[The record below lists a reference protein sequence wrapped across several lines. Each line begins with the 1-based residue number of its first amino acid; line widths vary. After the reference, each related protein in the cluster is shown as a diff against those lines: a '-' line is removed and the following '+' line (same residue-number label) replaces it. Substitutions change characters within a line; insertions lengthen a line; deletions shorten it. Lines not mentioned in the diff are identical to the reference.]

1 MLTLS
6 APRTSWGS
14 SGSFTMWKSSYR
26 SSICGQG
33 IAYMAVIRGVTGQ
46 GQNVGQREGRAR
58 HLPGSG
64 ENVGQGL
71 HSHGDKWRETSEVRD
86 HWAGP
91 PTFPPGVRGTQ
102 ARSASLQEPELG

>member
-33 IAYMAVIRGVTGQ
+33 IGQMVVVRGLQ
-46 GQNVGQREGRAR
+46 GRDRMWVNGRDQAGD
-58 HLPGSG
+58 LPGSG

-71 HSHGDKWRETSEVRD
+71 HMPIVGSETSEVRD
-86 HWAGP
+86 HWAGLP
-91 PTFPPGVRGTQ
+91 PSWGQRYPGQ
-102 ARSASLQEPELG
+102 ASYCLQEPELG